1 MKVQALGHAVVKVR
15 NRERAEQ
22 FYNGVLGIPI
32 AARHETM
39 PMTFFT
45 LGNHHDLAVLAVG
58 DDAPAAPRN
67 SPGLYHLAFKIGDT
81 LDELRA
87 AKEKLEAAGVKIDA
101 TIDHTVSQSLYLRDP
116 DGNGVELYWDRPQEM
131 WPRTSDGGI
140 AMYTRRLDLQS
151 LLDEA
156 AD

>member
-15 NRERAEQ
+15 NQDRAEQ
-22 FYNGVLGIPI
+22 FYNDVLGIPI

-101 TIDHTVSQSLYLRDP
+101 TIDHIVSKSLYLRDP
-116 DGNGVELYWDRPQEM
+116 DGNGIELYVDASDVWKEDPQQVAQGA
-131 WPRTSDGGI
+131 PL
-140 AMYTRRLDLQS
+140 AL
-151 LLDEA
+151 
-156 AD
+156 